1 MAVFDF
7 QLIGINIIY
16 AEASSQML
24 TEERK
29 TAAQNRNLVA
39 VALQH
44 VH

>member
-1 MAVFDF
+1 MPVFDF
-7 QLIGINIIY
+7 QLVGINIIY

-39 VALQH
+39 MAFQH